1 MKTILKDNIVS
12 AEVDEIVN
20 ILDGGGFF
28 TGAQST
34 ARTKWNNVSVIKSR
48 ISEIIAK
55 LESGGLKATCCNDPC
70 YEEKNKDSGA
80 LYVRPNDETPSL
92 VNYRGKIIIC
102 PKGLKNNAEAWG
114 GCGCLILHEV
124 LHVIG
129 LKANEEEFNRQNYRR
144 DNAMIKLANELL
156 KTSKKHCKGY
166 DVK

>member
-1 MKTILKDNIVS
+1 MAATPSENTASITVSTIPRMANRAIP
-12 AEVDEIVN
+12 APA
-20 ILDGGGFF
+20 ILPHSFPCPLPICRP
-28 TGAQST
+28 S
-34 ARTKWNNVSVIKSR
+34 RTVIP
-48 ISEIIAK
+48 IAK